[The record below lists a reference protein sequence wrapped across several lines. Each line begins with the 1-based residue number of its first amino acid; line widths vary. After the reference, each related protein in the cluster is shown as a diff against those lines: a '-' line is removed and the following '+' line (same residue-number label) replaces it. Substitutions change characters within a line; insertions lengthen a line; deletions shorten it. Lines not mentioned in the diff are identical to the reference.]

1 MKKTLKNTAVVLAC
15 LLLLSTSA
23 LAAENIKPLS
33 SSYIYGTFS
42 DIIPENNGKLL
53 ITFHLNS
60 PAPMTTL
67 GASSIDIYE
76 NNGRTTKLVDTVYA
90 TDPGYEHMMG
100 DGTYHASNITFD
112 GTVGYRYYVKV
123 HFTAKDSSGGDTV
136 ISTSPTVT
144 AKK

>member
-1 MKKTLKNTAVVLAC
+1 MRKILKNMAIGFAC

-23 LAAENIKPLS
+23 LAAENFSPLS

-42 DIIPENNGKLL
+42 DIIPESNGKLL

-76 NNGRTTKLVDTVYA
+76 NNGHTTKLVDTIYA
-90 TDPGYEHMMG
+90 TDSGYEHMMG
-100 DGTYHASNITFD
+100 DGTYHASNITFG
-112 GTVGYRYYVKV
+112 GTVGYQYYAKV
-123 HFTAKDSSGGDTV
+123 HLTASDSSGEDTAT
-136 ISTSPTVT
+136 STSPTVT
-144 AKK
+144 AKR